1 MNINEI
7 VNLVNKPQ
15 KYSIHT
21 SERNISEIA
30 KIFSFSRQY
39 INETFN
45 RAIFKLKNK
54 KELENLRNLLKEYH
68 E

>member
-1 MNINEI
+1 MNVNEI
-7 VNLVNKPQ
+7 INLVNKPQ
-15 KYSIHT
+15 KYSIH
-21 SERNISEIA
+21 SSQRNFSEIA
-30 KIFSFSRQY
+30 KILGLSKQY

-54 KELENLRNLLKEYH
+54 KELEKLRNLLKEYH

>member
-1 MNINEI
+1 MNVNEI
-7 VNLVNKPQ
+7 ENLVNKPQ
-15 KYSIHT
+15 KYSIYS

-30 KIFSFSRQY
+30 KTLGFSRQY
-39 INETFN
+39 TSETFN

>member
-15 KYSIHT
+15 IYSIHA
-21 SERNISEIA
+21 SERNFSEIA
-30 KIFSFSRQY
+30 EILGLIRQY
-39 INETFN
+39 ISETFN

-54 KELENLRNLLKEYH
+54 KELEKLRNLLKEYYV
-68 E
+68 